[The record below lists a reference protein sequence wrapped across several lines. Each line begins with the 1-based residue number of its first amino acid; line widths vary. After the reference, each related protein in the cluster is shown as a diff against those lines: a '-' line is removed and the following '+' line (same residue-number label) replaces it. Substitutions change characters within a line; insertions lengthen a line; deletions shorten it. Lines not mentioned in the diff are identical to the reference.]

1 VRPATAEAIQVIL
14 PILFWILWI
23 LGALGGGFYWRTQP
37 FLPGLGVTWLL
48 LGILGWHVFGGAL
61 R

>member
-1 VRPATAEAIQVIL
+1 MIL